1 MSQATPAAN
10 TGLKVKHRSVGAIV
24 GLNLVT
30 LRLYSIYW
38 WYTINRELRDLGRQR
53 GVDELDKKPALS
65 ALAYFTGPC
74 LLIPYLWTAVTT
86 SNRVHRAQRMIGVKP
101 LEVSLPI
108 SLFVTSA
115 VSCIALGVAT
125 GAGIALGLVALVI
138 VSDLAAMV
146 HLQVALNQAWEASG
160 VPPQEPSQD
169 VAPSTA

>member
-1 MSQATPAAN
+1 MSPATTAASS
-10 TGLKVKHRSVGAIV
+10 GLKVKHRSVGAIV

-30 LRLYSIYW
+30 LGIYSIYW

-53 GVDELDKKPALS
+53 GVDELDKRPALS

-86 SNRVHRAQRMIGVKP
+86 SNRVHTAQRMIGVKP

-115 VSCIALGVAT
+115 VSCIALGLVT
-125 GAGIALGLVALVI
+125 GSAIALGLLALAIVA
-138 VSDLAAMV
+138 DLAAML

-160 VPPQEPSQD
+160 VPPAGPPQE